1 MNKGLI
7 AFSAALSLALT
18 AAAPAYA
25 QAHANHETHQPT
37 AKKTPAKQQASQKQ
51 AAPKKAA
58 ATNKQSVSPKPS
70 TKQSRNSFNQ
80 GQKFDRTKA
89 NNYSVIRYNTYPT
102 KLSRPSQGYRWVRSG
117 DDAYLIRI
125 SNNMVTKVVRDL
137 F

>member
-7 AFSAALSLALT
+7 AFSAAISLALT

-25 QAHANHETHQPT
+25 QAHANHETHQT
-37 AKKTPAKQQASQKQ
+37 TTKKTPAKQQASQKQ
-51 AAPKKAA
+51 TAPKKAA
-58 ATNKQSVSPKPS
+58 ATNKQSVSAKPGA
-70 TKQSRNSFNQ
+70 KQGQNSFNQ
-80 GQKFDRTKA
+80 GQKFDRAKA
-89 NNYSVIRYNTYPT
+89 NKYGVISYSAYPK

-125 SNNMVTKVVRDL
+125 SNNMITKVVRDL